1 MSITADEISRLL
13 ALLEKSSFDEIRIDE
28 GDLHIALSRNGA
40 SLTEAAPAR
49 PAPTTSPPTAPAAP
63 SGTAAVSSSAAP
75 TSPQANTPSSVPT
88 DMPTRT
94 GQANADQAEA
104 GLVEIKAPIVGIFYT
119 SPEPGAEPFVAI
131 GQTIDAEAT
140 VGIIEVMKVFN
151 TVPAGVAGTVV
162 QRLVEN
168 GDFVEFGQAIFLV
181 RPDGA

>member
-1 MSITADEISRLL
+1 MSITADEISRVL

-40 SLTEAAPAR
+40 SLTAPAAAR
-49 PAPTTSPPTAPAAP
+49 STPATAPAP
-63 SGTAAVSSSAAP
+63 QTPPPAAAAP
-75 TSPQANTPSSVPT
+75 ETAPASSGRSAVAQAPAAQAPAPQ
-88 DMPTRT
+88 D
-94 GQANADQAEA
+94 EA
-104 GLVEIKAPIVGIFYT
+104 GLVEIKAPIVGIFYV
-119 SPEPGAEPFVAI
+119 SPEPGAEPFVTT

-162 QRLVEN
+162 RRLVEN
-168 GDFVEFGQAIFLV
+168 GDFVEFGQPIFLV

>member
-1 MSITADEISRLL
+1 MSITADEISRVL

-40 SLTEAAPAR
+40 SLTAPASAR
-49 PAPTTSPPTAPAAP
+49 STPATAPAPQTPPPPA
-63 SGTAAVSSSAAP
+63 AAP
-75 TSPQANTPSSVPT
+75 ETAPASSGRSAVAQAPAAQ
-88 DMPTRT
+88 D
-94 GQANADQAEA
+94 EA
-104 GLVEIKAPIVGIFYT
+104 GLVEIKAPIVGIFYV
-119 SPEPGAEPFVAI
+119 SPEPGAEPFVTT

-162 QRLVEN
+162 RRLVEN
-168 GDFVEFGQAIFLV
+168 GDFVEFGQPIFLV